1 MVVSTL
7 AKGLWLCGEWCGFII
22 YCIKEI
28 MYIRNTTH
36 KFSINATKK
45 SWPHIS
51 LNFYLQNAGKTLG
64 SRENKAAALGWLTD
78 WVGCWHRDIHFVSL
92 LWETKYAEMIFS
104 KLADNLFIFAV
115 GRKPVIVIKMLQIFS
130 QYPYCC
136 KVFLAIIQ
144 PCISRLISYNTCCGL
159 KLIKSTPWNESF
171 LTI

>member
-1 MVVSTL
+1 MIYKNYSPN
-7 AKGLWLCGEWCGFII
+7 CII
-22 YCIKEI
+22 YSLS
-28 MYIRNTTH
+28 MLR
-36 KFSINATKK
+36 KK
-45 SWPHIS
+45 LDLILAWTFTCRMP
-51 LNFYLQNAGKTLG
+51 GKCSVPG
-64 SRENKAAALGWLTD
+64 RQENKAAGLTD
-78 WVGCWHRDIHFVSL
+78 GAADTEIFILS
-92 LWETKYAEMIFS
+92 LWERKYAEMIFS

-136 KVFLAIIQ
+136 KVFLAVIQ